1 MLAYIV
7 FMKKT
12 FGTNVLV
19 TGASSGIGKSIAEL
33 FAKNGYTVY
42 AISRSIE
49 ECTIDMGM
57 GRLRQIR
64 CDVTD
69 EDSILALRAC
79 IDKLSIIIHA
89 AGCGIAGSAEDVDAA
104 LARKQ
109 LEVNYLGPIAI
120 NHAFLPLLRENER
133 SLIIFISSIAGR
145 IPIPFQSHYSSS
157 KYALEAYAEA
167 LDMEARPFG
176 VRTVLLEPGDTKT
189 GFTSRRQK
197 YIPDDSPYKAA
208 AEKAISRMERDEMN
222 GKSPETV
229 ARIALKAASRRNP
242 PVRKPIGI
250 MYSMLMILPRILPQK
265 LIHRILMAM
274 Y

>member
-1 MLAYIV
+1 M
-7 FMKKT
+7 
-12 FGTNVLV
+12 
-19 TGASSGIGKSIAEL
+19 
-33 FAKNGYTVY
+33 
-42 AISRSIE
+42 
-49 ECTIDMGM
+49 
-57 GRLRQIR
+57 
-64 CDVTD
+64 
-69 EDSILALRAC
+69 
-79 IDKLSIIIHA
+79 
-89 AGCGIAGSAEDVDAA
+89 
-104 LARKQ
+104 
-109 LEVNYLGPIAI
+109 
-120 NHAFLPLLRENER
+120 
-133 SLIIFISSIAGR
+133 
-145 IPIPFQSHYSSS
+145 
-157 KYALEAYAEA
+157 EAYAEA